1 MSSTPV
7 LRDSAQAA
15 NGPVGEFFRD
25 MCHAL
30 ATRPQSLS
38 PKYLYD
44 EQGSAL
50 FDRIC
55 ELPEYYPTR
64 TELALLARHG
74 GDIAQRMGPGAE
86 IVEFGAG
93 SLQKIRLLLDALDCP
108 ARYLPIDVSSEHLNR
123 SEERRV
129 GKECVSTCRS
139 RWSPYH

>member
-1 MSSTPV
+1 
-7 LRDSAQAA
+7 
-15 NGPVGEFFRD
+15 

-30 ATRPQSLS
+30 ATRPHRLS
-38 PKYLYD
+38 PKYLDD

-74 GDIAQRMGPGAE
+74 GDIAQRLGPGAE

-108 ARYLPIDVSSEHLNR
+108 APYLPIDVSSTHLNA
-123 SEERRV
+123 
-129 GKECVSTCRS
+129 
-139 RWSPYH
+139 SPLSLLTYYPALNVLPLV

>member
-15 NGPVGEFFRD
+15 NGPVGEFFMD

-30 ATRPQSLS
+30 ATRPHRLS

-74 GDIAQRMGPGAE
+74 GHIAQRMGPGAAT
-86 IVEFGAG
+86 VEFGAA
-93 SLQKIRLLLDALDCP
+93 SPQKLSPLLDSLD
-108 ARYLPIDVSSEHLNR
+108 SSATL
-123 SEERRV
+123 RV
-129 GKECVSTCRS
+129 RKDRVRTYIYR
-139 RWSPYH
+139 